1 MKKLFLAAFAVFAF
15 ANVNAQ
21 EGFSAKAGFNSV
33 TLKASSVSVTESGF
47 YVGVG
52 YQFEVSEDI
61 DVEPAVLYSS
71 VSDLNA
77 LYIPIMF
84 KYGISDEFSIM
95 AGPQVNYLLE
105 DLPQGEFG
113 LDIAAGL
120 AYNISEEFYA
130 EAKYG
135 FQVSRDI
142 DGLDIN
148 TLSIGVGYRF

>member
-21 EGFSAKAGFNSV
+21 EGFSVKAGFNSV
-33 TLKASSVSVTESGF
+33 TASAGSVSATESGF
-47 YVGVG
+47 YLGLG
-52 YQFEVSEDI
+52 YQLELSEDI
-61 DVEPAVLYSS
+61 DVEPAVLYSA
-71 VSDLNA
+71 VSDLNS

-105 DLPQGEFG
+105 DVPQGEFG

-135 FQVSRDI
+135 LQVSRDLG
-142 DGLDIN
+142 DLDLN
-148 TLSIGVGYRF
+148 SLMIGVGYRF